1 MKLLNVLY
9 TVLLHFPS
17 DGGVHEVIIDQKNYQ
32 GCQFDVHCIQ
42 CQKST
47 DILGIVSEFVQ

>member
-17 DGGVHEVIIDQKNYQ
+17 DGGVDDVFVRLSLIKQIIKDVNLMCIAFSAKNPQ
-32 GCQFDVHCIQ
+32 IFWE
-42 CQKST
+42 S
-47 DILGIVSEFVQ
+47 